1 MTDEKPVAYV
11 IEPLDPEKHGRAAFS
26 CGVEQVDNF
35 FRKTAN
41 KLSKADNLRV
51 WVMVETSGAVIGF
64 YAINAHS
71 VSYLDLP
78 APFARMRPGHGE
90 IPAAFI
96 AMIGRDVRHA
106 GGGYG
111 ADFLADCLQRIG
123 RASEELGIAVV
134 MLDVLD
140 CGNAERTA
148 RRKALYLDYGFQPL
162 PTNPT
167 RLFLPTATI
176 RKAI

>member
-1 MTDEKPVAYV
+1 MTEKTVAYV
-11 IEPLDPEKHGRAAFS
+11 ITPLDPEKHDRAAFS

-51 WVMVETSGAVIGF
+51 WVMSEPDGAVMGF
-64 YAINAHS
+64 YAVNAHS
-71 VSYLDLP
+71 VSYQDLP
-78 APFARMRPGHGE
+78 VAFARTRPGHGE

-96 AMIGRDVRHA
+96 AMIGRDVRYA

-111 ADFLADCLQRIG
+111 ADLLVDCLQRIG
-123 RASEELGIAVV
+123 RASEALGIAVA

-140 CGNAERTA
+140 CGTPERTA
-148 RRKALYLDYGFQPL
+148 RRKALYLEYGFQPL
-162 PTNPT
+162 PTNPM

-176 RKAI
+176 RRAI